1 MNISKFKLVWKYLT
15 GGKEAV
21 LDYVLDVANT
31 LVQKIST
38 ARQEE
43 IKGYLATAVKILDK
57 LDSLSWLCPAK
68 WKTAYKLTV
77 DAFANVVKA
86 LTDLNVTAEE
96 IDGIVTAF
104 QSAYCA
110 WRTDDSTAAECAG
123 GACSEAE

>member
-1 MNISKFKLVWKYLT
+1 MNISKFKLVWKFLT

-38 ARQEE
+38 AKQEE
-43 IKGYLATAVKILDK
+43 VKGYLATAEKILDK

-68 WKTAYKLTV
+68 WKTAYRLTV
-77 DAFANVVKA
+77 DAFANVVQA
-86 LTDLNVTAEE
+86 LMDLNVTAEE

-110 WRTDDSTAAECAG
+110 WRTDDSTTAECAG
-123 GACSEAE
+123 GSCSEGE